1 MNIYFLEL
9 AIYPLITPGCGPVFN
24 YLVEKHKELES
35 ISIEF
40 VGHEDTDENKDQ
52 DEIVL
57 TTLSHNNLKSITIY
71 GMKNTGDITGRLPST
86 LPNLETLQLTDWHKL
101 SDKGLMKILRRYRSN
116 LRELKLD
123 CSNITG
129 VGIKRGVRSFP
140 QLEILNLANCEK
152 LIDNGLVEILSIS
165 GKKLRYLDVSYTS
178 IIGVGLE
185 ERVKSLPNLETL
197 IIRCCDELSNGG
209 LVEILAENIWE

>member
-1 MNIYFLEL
+1 
-9 AIYPLITPGCGPVFN
+9 
-24 YLVEKHKELES
+24 
-35 ISIEF
+35 
-40 VGHEDTDENKDQ
+40 
-52 DEIVL
+52 
-57 TTLSHNNLKSITIY
+57 
-71 GMKNTGDITGRLPST
+71 
-86 LPNLETLQLTDWHKL
+86 
-101 SDKGLMKILRRYRSN
+101 MKILRRYRSN

-123 CSNITG
+123 GSNITG
-129 VGIKRGVRSFP
+129 VGIKRGVRSLP

-197 IIRCCDELSNGG
+197 IMADCDELSNGG
-209 LVEILAENIWE
+209 LVEILRISGSKLRYLDVSWTSVTGVGFKDGVKSLPMLENLKLAFCDELTEEGLQEILSTAGNRLKILCVNRERISAVCIETLRILLFNLSRNL